1 MSMPTEET
9 IYEVANRVATITL
22 NRPDKLNAWT
32 ATMEKEVRGCLDQAE
47 RDDNVGIIVL
57 TGAGRG
63 FCAGADMSLLSSVAA
78 QGLPGPERDA
88 VSRLGGDSLQREGVP
103 PDFQKKYSY
112 FLGIEKPILA
122 AINGPAVGLGLVIA
136 LYCDLR
142 LASDAARFSTTF
154 AQRGLIAE
162 YGMAWMLPRIV
173 GLPNALDL
181 LFSARQINSAEALRL
196 GLVNQVFAQE
206 NFPDK
211 VNEYAVDL
219 ASRVSPRSL
228 RVIKRQVYRAMFQTL
243 TESFDLAV
251 EEMVA
256 SLRSED
262 FKEGGAHFLE
272 KRAPAFKGRRCSEQA
287 IPDMISLNVKSA
299 KQKPRQCAADQGSQ
313 DGDRRVAPI

>member
-1 MSMPTEET
+1 
-9 IYEVANRVATITL
+9 
-22 NRPDKLNAWT
+22 
-32 ATMEKEVRGCLDQAE
+32 MEKEVRASLDEAE
-47 RDDNVGIIVL
+47 RDSNVGIIVL

-63 FCAGADMSLLSSVAA
+63 FCAGADISLLSSVAT
-78 QGLPGPERDA
+78 QGLPGGDREA
-88 VSRLGGDSLQREGVP
+88 VSQLGRSVQREGVP
-103 PDFQKKYSY
+103 SDFQKKYSY
-112 FLGIEKPILA
+112 LLGIEKPILA

-181 LFSARQINSAEALRL
+181 LFSARQINAAEALRM

-206 NFPDK
+206 DFPAK

-228 RVIKRQVYRAMFQTL
+228 RVIKRQVYGAMFQTL
-243 TESFDLAV
+243 GESFDLAV

-262 FKEGGAHFLE
+262 FKEGVAHFLE
-272 KRAPAFKGRRCSEQA
+272 KRAPAFKGR
-287 IPDMISLNVKSA
+287 
-299 KQKPRQCAADQGSQ
+299 
-313 DGDRRVAPI
+313 

>member
-1 MSMPTEET
+1 MPKQET
-9 IYEVANRVATITL
+9 SYEVADRVATITL
-22 NRPDKLNAWT
+22 NRPEKLNAWT
-32 ATMEKEVRGCLDQAE
+32 ATMEKEVHTSLEEAE
-47 RDDNVGIIVL
+47 RDDHVGIIVL

-78 QGLPGPERDA
+78 QGLPGGEGD
-88 VSRLGGDSLQREGVP
+88 VLSRLGGTSLQRQGVP
-103 PDFQKKYSY
+103 PDFQRKYSY

-136 LYCDLR
+136 LYCDVR

-181 LFSARQINSAEALRL
+181 LFSARQINAAEALRL

-211 VNEYAVDL
+211 VREYAVDL

-228 RVIKRQVYRAMFQTL
+228 RVIKRQVYGAMFQTL
-243 TESFDLAV
+243 AEAFDLAV

-262 FKEGGAHFLE
+262 FKEGVAHFLE
-272 KRAPAFKGRRCSEQA
+272 KRAPVFTGK
-287 IPDMISLNVKSA
+287 
-299 KQKPRQCAADQGSQ
+299 
-313 DGDRRVAPI
+313 

>member
-1 MSMPTEET
+1 MPTQET

-32 ATMEKEVRGCLDQAE
+32 ATMEKEVRASLDEAE
-47 RDDNVGIIVL
+47 RDENVGIIVL
-57 TGAGRG
+57 AGAGRG

-78 QGLPGPERDA
+78 RGLPGGGERDA
-88 VSRLGGDSLQREGVP
+88 VSRLAGTSLEREGVP
-103 PDFQKKYSY
+103 LDFQKKYSY

-122 AINGPAVGLGLVIA
+122 AINGPVVGLGLVIA

-181 LFSARQINSAEALRL
+181 LFSARQINAAEALRM

-206 NFPDK
+206 NFLDK
-211 VNEYAVDL
+211 VHEYAVDL

-228 RVIKRQVYRAMFQTL
+228 RVIKRQVYGAMFQTL
-243 TESFDLAV
+243 AESFDLAV

-262 FKEGGAHFLE
+262 FKEGVAHFLE
-272 KRAPAFKGRRCSEQA
+272 KRAPVFKGR
-287 IPDMISLNVKSA
+287 
-299 KQKPRQCAADQGSQ
+299 
-313 DGDRRVAPI
+313 